1 MNKIV
6 RLIALAAVVG
16 TAVLS
21 YSLPQTKTSKTA
33 SASAFFPSFPVP
45 GIPPASK

>member
-21 YSLPQTKTSKTA
+21 YSLPQTKA
-33 SASAFFPSFPVP
+33 ASAFTSLHA
-45 GIPPASK
+45 IPPAPTPMLPWSSK

>member
-33 SASAFFPSFPVP
+33 SATVSYPLVPIPGFPPST
-45 GIPPASK
+45 K

>member
-1 MNKIV
+1 MNKIF

-21 YSLPQTKTSKTA
+21 YSLPQNSKTSPITH
-33 SASAFFPSFPVP
+33 PVSFPWP
-45 GIPPASK
+45 QSSK

>member
-21 YSLPQTKTSKTA
+21 YSLPQTKLTSAYTA
-33 SASAFFPSFPVP
+33 PHM
-45 GIPPASK
+45 IPPPPTPFLPWSSK

>member
-1 MNKIV
+1 MNKIF

-21 YSLPQTKTSKTA
+21 YSLPQNKTA
-33 SASAFFPSFPVP
+33 PQNIPPFPSPL
-45 GIPPASK
+45 IPMQSK

>member
-21 YSLPQTKTSKTA
+21 YSLPQTKAPISNQVPWPSIPMSSK
-33 SASAFFPSFPVP
+33 
-45 GIPPASK
+45 

>member
-21 YSLPQTKTSKTA
+21 YSLPQTKTTA
-33 SASAFFPSFPVP
+33 TVSDFPFP
-45 GIPPASK
+45 IPPLPQNAK

>member
-1 MNKIV
+1 MNKIF

-21 YSLPQTKTSKTA
+21 YSLPQNTKASSNNVPTSY
-33 SASAFFPSFPVP
+33 PWP
-45 GIPPASK
+45 GAGK

>member
-21 YSLPQTKTSKTA
+21 YSLPQTKAAKTA
-33 SASAFFPSFPVP
+33 SASASFVGFPVP

>member
-6 RLIALAAVVG
+6 RLLALAAVVG

-21 YSLPQTKTSKTA
+21 YSLPQKKA
-33 SASAFFPSFPVP
+33 SSFVEPIPVP
-45 GIPPASK
+45 APWSTTGK